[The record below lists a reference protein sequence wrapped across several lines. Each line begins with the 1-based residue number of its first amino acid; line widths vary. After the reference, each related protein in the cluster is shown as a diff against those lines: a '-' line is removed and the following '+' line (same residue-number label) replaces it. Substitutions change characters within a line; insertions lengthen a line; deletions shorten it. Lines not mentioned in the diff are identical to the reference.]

1 VDRYVRV
8 VAVCFKGNEDLS
20 RWMVSNGWAVSFRRY
35 SVDYVADEDAARQSH
50 VNIQFDMPWEWRGG
64 ATQPMM

>member
-1 VDRYVRV
+1 M

-35 SVDYVADEDAARQSH
+35 SVDYVADEDAARRSH
-50 VNIQFDMPWEWRGG
+50 VNIWSGHFDMPWECN
-64 ATQPMM
+64 ATDDVMPT

>member
-1 VDRYVRV
+1 M

-35 SVDYVADEDAARQSH
+35 SVDYVADEDAAGQSH
-50 VNIQFDMPWEWRGG
+50 VNIWSGHFDMPWDWCSQQRNR
-64 ATQPMM
+64 